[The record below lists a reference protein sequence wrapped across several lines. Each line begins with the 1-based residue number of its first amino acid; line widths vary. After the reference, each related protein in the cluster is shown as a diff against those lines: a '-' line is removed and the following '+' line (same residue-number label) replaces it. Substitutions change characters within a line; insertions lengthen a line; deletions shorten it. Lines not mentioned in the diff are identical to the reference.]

1 MNLMNWLG
9 ILTLVLVFYIYIRL
23 FLQQCRPGGFFREKL
38 LKLRFDK
45 NSGKEMKDFLAY
57 YLWGIFCISNEVK
70 KESSF
75 YKGFIAFELF
85 LVVYIFAISSLSFI
99 FTVFGIIIPFHFGF
113 MFLGFCI
120 HSAFEKFIDK
130 EREKI
135 RVQDIEANGRSFR
148 GPSEIN
154 ELASRA
160 VFNKLFHNN
169 LISFISGFLINLFA
183 CVAIFF
189 ARYTFI
195 F

>member
-45 NSGKEMKDFLAY
+45 EQGKEMKDFLAY
-57 YLWGIFCISNEVK
+57 YLWGIFCISNEVE

-75 YKGFIAFELF
+75 YKGFFAFEFF
-85 LVVYIFAISSLSFI
+85 LVVYIFAILSLSFI
-99 FTVFGIIIPFHFGF
+99 TTVFVVIVFHFGF
-113 MFLGFCI
+113 RFLGFCI
-120 HSAFEKFIDK
+120 HCAFEKLIDK

-135 RVQDIEANGRSFR
+135 WVQDIEANSRSYR
-148 GPSEIN
+148 CRSEIS

-169 LISFISGFLINLFA
+169 LISFISGFLINLIA